1 MIAIPTVEQEAFQ
14 GSLPK
19 DLILN
24 FPIGRTL
31 TNENIYMESMSLEQ
45 SVCEESNLTF
55 GAVYSSCFS
64 VRILDDGLSYSGL
77 IVFPNISV
85 TVGDTTYSRNLGE
98 FVVKSD
104 KLTSDK
110 TYRDLKCY
118 DALANVLPFDY
129 SQWHNQRSN
138 TFTVKQ
144 YRDAFFSYIG
154 ITQETVALPNDNVTL
169 TKFAVDKIS
178 GSQILSA
185 ILQLNGAFGYIG
197 YDGKFKYVF
206 PKTTPDYTIEDYSF
220 VQGSFNYEDEPIK
233 KISGVTIK
241 GYSDDYGEEATLTV
255 ADVSA
260 GNSTFS
266 MLTIS
271 DNYLVHACSASVR
284 QTLCT
289 NLYNA
294 LVNFTYYP
302 SSVQFPAY
310 VGLELGDVFQIIT
323 ERKTVTFPV
332 LKRTLSGITALKD
345 AIEAKGETEITSNSN
360 SVSSSTD
367 SAQMAINQIR
377 LSVSELLAG
386 KATVNQ
392 LYAVTGRIENL
403 ETNYLTVNSTLTAHT
418 ADIQTLNTGKANVT
432 DLNAATAR
440 ITTLEGG
447 YANIGVLE
455 AGLANVKSLLAGNAG
470 VGDLQTI
477 HLTASNA
484 VVDQQVIKNLV
495 SQYITVNDL
504 LAGTINT
511 NKFIIQS
518 NDGAIKIDG
527 STQTFKDAS
536 GNTRIQM
543 GQDAQGNFTFVLYDA
558 SGQGVLIDA
567 TGIKESAISDG
578 LIKDAKVAA
587 DAGIKGSKLD
597 IDSVVTELNK
607 DGTPVL
613 KSSKIWFD
621 SENQSLNQMYSQI
634 SSRITLVG
642 NDASDALD
650 EASAARS
657 VANEA
662 NSNAQIAIRALE
674 GITSLDNLMA
684 VLSNDAHTIHTYYDG
699 TGGSYYGAETTVA
712 VYKGDT
718 DVTEHAQIDVVT
730 ESNVVGAWNPSNR
743 TYTVTELTADDGYV
757 DFSMSY
763 GTVTG
768 HFYMPDEKRLV
779 MPDGKI
785 LKMNSDAATV
795 HKRFSLSKSPDGRAG
810 QSWNLMVSSSVV
822 NKKENSTF
830 NPPSVVFS
838 ANYNDGMTVN
848 PFSGRF
854 LIEEST
860 DGTVYT
866 ETYSSTRLESSHT
879 YIPSNTAK
887 FIKCSLY
894 DGNNLLLDTQ
904 SVIVIADTDEIS
916 GGLSEVRQGF
926 IEEHDRVGNV
936 ITSVERLSADFSEM
950 DSKIYGISNGT
961 MLFQTPYN
969 INGDIATFDA
979 ILYRPDPES
988 DSNSP
993 RMLECHADYRPEFY
1007 RWYRKTEDG
1016 IDFLGYGY
1024 RMQVDRTTVGYGG
1037 SIVGVFEYWNEG
1049 LLVMPDGNYI
1059 KFPDEKRLLVYAE

>member
-1 MIAIPTVEQEAFQ
+1 MIAIPTAEQEAFQ

-77 IVFPNISV
+77 IVSPNISV

-154 ITQETVALPNDNVTL
+154 ITQETVTLPNDNVTL

-345 AIEAKGETEITSNSN
+345 TIEAKGETEITSNSN
-360 SVSSSTD
+360 SVSDSTD

-386 KATVNQ
+386 KATLNQ
-392 LYAVTGRIENL
+392 LYAVTGRIEDL
-403 ETNYLTVNSTLTAHT
+403 ETNYLTVNSTLTAHA
-418 ADIQTLNTGKANVT
+418 ADIQTLNTSKANVT

-527 STQTFKDAS
+527 STQTFKDAN
-536 GNTRIQM
+536 GNVRIQM
-543 GQDAQGNFTFVLYDA
+543 GKDGQGNFTFTVYDA
-558 SGQGVLIDA
+558 TGQGVLIDS
-567 TGIKESAISDG
+567 TGIKESAIADG
-578 LIKDAKVAA
+578 LIKDAKVANNA
-587 DAGIKGSKLD
+587 AIKGSKLD

-607 DGTPVL
+607 DGTAVL

-621 SENQSLNQMYSQI
+621 DSSQTLNQVYSSLTTSI
-634 SSRITLVG
+634 DGV
-642 NDASDALD
+642 DDKAD
-650 EASAARS
+650 EAKRLAD
-657 VANEA
+657 EA
-662 NSNAQIAIRALE
+662 YENAELAIHAIE
-674 GITSLDNLMA
+674 GITSLDNVTA
-684 VLSNDAHTIHTYYDG
+684 ILSNDSHVVHTNYDG
-699 TGGSYYGAETTVA
+699 SGGVYTDAYTVVSA
-712 VYKGDT
+712 YKGDANISSQVSISYT
-718 DVTEHAQIDVVT
+718 ASTGLTGTWD
-730 ESNVVGAWNPSNR
+730 SNTR
-743 TYTVTELTADDGYV
+743 TYQVTALSTDNGYV
-757 DFSMSY
+757 DF
-763 GTVTG
+763 TVTYTQG
-768 HFYMPDEKRLV
+768 QTNV
-779 MPDGKI
+779 
-785 LKMNSDAATV
+785 TV
-795 HKRFSLSKSPDGRAG
+795 QKRFSISKARDGMAG
-810 QSWNLMVSSSVV
+810 ISYSLQTSVDV
-822 NKKENSTF
+822 IQRKKDGTLT
-830 NPPSVVFS
+830 PATVTFS
-838 ANYNDGMTVN
+838 ALKSISSQTSA
-848 PFSGRF
+848 FSGKYK
-854 LIEEST
+854 IEEST
-860 DGTVYT
+860 NGSTYVQKYISSAVEASKQYT
-866 ETYSSTRLESSHT
+866 PTSTAN
-879 YIPSNTAK
+879 YIRAT
-887 FIKCSLY
+887 
-894 DGNNLLLDTQ
+894 LLDSSDNYLDAQT
-904 SVIVIADTDEIS
+904 ITVIADTNEMATDIGLAQASIQSVTNRVGVVETSIE
-916 GGLSEVRQGF
+916 GLSVDLAETNER
-926 IEEHDRVGNV
+926 IEGV
-936 ITSVERLSADFSEM
+936 S
-950 DSKIYGISNGT
+950 DSIL
-961 MLFQTPYN
+961 LFQVLTDY
-969 INGDIATFDA
+969 
-979 ILYRPDPES
+979 S
-988 DSNSP
+988 DSDTVN
-993 RMLECHADYRPEFY
+993 LYAKLYKEGLDIHTDYPSC
-1007 RWYRKTEDG
+1007 WYSWHKKTEDG
-1016 IDFLGYGY
+1016 IVTIGSGYQ
-1024 RMQVDRTTVGYGG
+1024 MQVKRSDYGFGGTVIGRFTTY
-1037 SIVGVFEYWNEG
+1037 EDG
-1049 LLVMPDGNYI
+1049 LLMLPDGDHILVPNGDRI
-1059 KFPDEKRLLVYAE
+1059 KVYYQ